1 MSLKGKYRIDPN
13 NFVGD
18 TFNRLTVTGVVRNLG
33 SKSDVTAKCKCGQ
46 EGVFKLYRIRSGNTK
61 SCGCLDWERRE
72 ERFTKHGGSGSKL
85 YQTWK
90 GMKQRCN
97 NPRNQDYERYGGRGI
112 KIEPPWDADFSSFR
126 EWAMENGFEEGLSI
140 DRRDVNGNYSPSNCR
155 WVDDTTQARNRGN
168 GWYEDVG
175 GEIKLAVEW
184 CEIFG
189 IHYNTARSRML
200 RGLKG
205 AEIFEP
211 SDLRKTKV
219 KELCE

>member
-1 MSLKGKYRIDPN
+1 
-13 NFVGD
+13 
-18 TFNRLTVTGVVRNLG
+18 
-33 SKSDVTAKCKCGQ
+33 
-46 EGVFKLYRIRSGNTK
+46 
-61 SCGCLDWERRE
+61 
-72 ERFTKHGGSGSKL
+72 
-85 YQTWK
+85 
-90 GMKQRCN
+90 MKQRCN

-155 WVDDTTQARNRGN
+155 WVDGTTQARNRGN